1 MALPKLNKNV
11 LFIGGALLLGGLAAL
26 MSVTYVKDTIS
37 KAVAEA
43 QVDETEIVVS
53 ALDLEVGQAIT
64 EDEMVLRSVPTEFV
78 PADAVTADNY
88 GEYVDRLVRSP
99 VRGGAPLSASAL
111 VPAAQQFS
119 RVIPLGRV
127 GYTLSVNENNS
138 VSGMISPGDAVDIF
152 FTVGAEE
159 TDSGAGPRGRST
171 GERVFPLLENVTV
184 LATGARVGETLGGDE
199 DEAYSTMTLELTPD
213 QAQRLTVAEETGDL
227 RIILRNLD
235 DKTPFNLD
243 GLTENELMASFGGI
257 KADGVEYIIGGSN

>member
-26 MSVTYVKDTIS
+26 MSVTYVKETIS
-37 KAVAEA
+37 KAVAQA
-43 QVDETEIVVS
+43 QVDETEIVVTTQ
-53 ALDLEVGQAIT
+53 DLEVGQAIG
-64 EDEMVLRSVPTEFV
+64 EDDMVLRSVPSEFV
-78 PADAVTADNY
+78 PADAVTAENY

-138 VSGMISPGDAVDIF
+138 VSGMIAPGDAVDIF

-159 TDSGAGPRGRST
+159 AGEGAAKRSGST

-184 LATGARVGETLGGDE
+184 LATGARVGETIGE
-199 DEAYSTMTLELTPD
+199 
-213 QAQRLTVAEETGDL
+213 EETD
-227 RIILRNLD
+227 
-235 DKTPFNLD
+235 
-243 GLTENELMASFGGI
+243 A
-257 KADGVEYIIGGSN
+257 

>member
-26 MSVTYVKDTIS
+26 MSVTYVKETIS
-37 KAVAEA
+37 KAVAKA
-43 QVDETEIVVS
+43 QVDETEIVVTGQ
-53 ALDLEVGQAIT
+53 DLEVGQAIT
-64 EDEMVLRSVPTEFV
+64 EDEMVLRNVPTEFV
-78 PADAVTADNY
+78 PADAVTAENY
-88 GEYVDRLVRSP
+88 GEYVNRLVRSP

-119 RVIPLGRV
+119 RVIPLGKV

-138 VSGMISPGDAVDIF
+138 VSGMIAPGDAVDIF

-159 TDSGAGPRGRST
+159 SQDGGAKRNGST
-171 GERVFPLLENVTV
+171 GERVFPLLENITV
-184 LATGARVGETLGGDE
+184 LATGARVGETLGDE
-199 DEAYSTMTLELTPD
+199 ESDAYSTMTLELSPD
-213 QAQRLTVAEETGDL
+213 QAQKLTVAEETGDL

-257 KADGVEYIIGGSN
+257 KTDGVEYIIGGSN